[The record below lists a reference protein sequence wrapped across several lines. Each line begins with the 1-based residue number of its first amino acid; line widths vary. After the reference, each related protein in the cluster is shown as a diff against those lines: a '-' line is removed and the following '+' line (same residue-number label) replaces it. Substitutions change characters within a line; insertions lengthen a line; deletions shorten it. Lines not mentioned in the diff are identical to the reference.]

1 VIREPLARIL
11 AIARKEFRH
20 LRRDHLTGGMVLG
33 VPLMMTLLFGYAI
46 NQDVRHLRAGVAD
59 LAGTQRSRLLVEDAQ
74 ATQVIDVVERVE
86 SAEALESLLVSG
98 RISVGLLIPA
108 DFEGRFAHGG
118 RPTAQLLVDGGD
130 PIVLGA
136 ARGLLALPIHD
147 RFRRT
152 AAAAPTFEL
161 RAFYNP
167 ERRSPVHIVPG
178 LCGVVLTLTMVLF
191 TSVAIVREKERGNLE
206 LLITR
211 PIRTTELMIGKILPY
226 VAIGFIQ
233 VTLILLLGSQLFDVP
248 IRGSLVDLY
257 LGAGAFVAATLTLGL
272 LISTAAATHPHAA
285 DRPGHHPARRRPRG
299 GAAGDRAPPALLRD
313 PDGALDPALPQETG
327 LSAPR
332 RRWAG
337 GRWIRQRHWSR
348 VGGSGAAGGGG
359 VPPPPPPP
367 TGARAPRKVS
377 PVLPGSPEGRATA
390 PLAAG
395 PLAAGRYSASSC
407 GSACTLFASQPV
419 SRWKEEDRNSAR
431 SS

>member
-1 VIREPLARIL
+1 MRVIREPLARIL

-206 LLITR
+206 LLITT

-272 LISTAAATHPHAA
+272 LISTAAATQFQAFQLAFVTFLPQILLSGFMFPF
-285 DRPGHHPARRRPRG
+285 DGMPRG
-299 GAAGDRAPPALLRD
+299 AQLLAETFPLTHMLRIVRAIILRGADLEAVRPEIVPLLLFFAILMALSILRFRKR
-313 PDGALDPALPQETG
+313 LD
-327 LSAPR
+327 
-332 RRWAG
+332 
-337 GRWIRQRHWSR
+337 
-348 VGGSGAAGGGG
+348 
-359 VPPPPPPP
+359 
-367 TGARAPRKVS
+367 
-377 PVLPGSPEGRATA
+377 
-390 PLAAG
+390 
-395 PLAAGRYSASSC
+395 
-407 GSACTLFASQPV
+407 
-419 SRWKEEDRNSAR
+419 
-431 SS
+431 